1 MPLDE
6 IDAPFED
13 EQISFDPSEMQSST
27 TAASQAV
34 TDEVKTDYRDEQ
46 ESAA

>member
-6 IDAPFED
+6 IDVPFED

-27 TAASQAV
+27 AASQAV
-34 TDEVKTDYRDEQ
+34 SDEVKTDYRDE
-46 ESAA
+46 